1 MAWIQLKI
9 ATDPEQAEL
18 LEDLL
23 MEVGASAVSMEDAA
37 DQPLYEPDPGTTP
50 LWSHTHVIGL
60 FTHGTDPDMVIGQLN
75 ELYHQQAQQPLGE
88 IEVSVV
94 EDQDWERA
102 WMDDF
107 KPLQFGQRL
116 WIVPS
121 WHSAPDPDA
130 ANLLL
135 DPGLAF
141 GTGTH
146 PTTALCLEWLD
157 GVAVAGRNVIDYGC
171 GSGILGLAA
180 LLLGARHVV
189 GVDTD
194 PQALEASRENA
205 RRNRVPDEQLDLYL
219 PGQDPD
225 QQADL
230 LLANILAQP
239 LIQLAPKLAGRVKE
253 GGDLILSGILST
265 QAREVSQAYE
275 PWFVMEEPVQREEWV
290 RLVGRRKAR
299 DRNNE

>member
-1 MAWIQLKI
+1 MPWIQLQI
-9 ATDPEQAEL
+9 PADPDNADQ

-23 MEVGASAVSMEDAA
+23 MEIGAEAVSMEDAA

-50 LWSHTHVIGL
+50 LWHQTSVTGL
-60 FTHGTDPDMVIGQLN
+60 FGSERDIE
-75 ELYHQQAQQPLGE
+75 ELCAAVKDAWHQQTQQSLPDIDVTL
-88 IEVSVV
+88 V
-94 EDQDWERA
+94 EDKDWERE
-102 WMDDF
+102 WMADF
-107 KPLQFGQRL
+107 KPLRFGERL

-121 WHSAPDPDA
+121 WHDAPDPRA

-157 GVAVAGRNVIDYGC
+157 GHDIMSRQVIDYGC

-180 LLLGARHVV
+180 LLLGADHVI

-205 RRNRVPDEQLDLYL
+205 RRNRVEEDRLDLFL
-219 PGQDPD
+219 PADEPD
-225 QQADL
+225 AMADIM
-230 LLANILAQP
+230 LANILAQP
-239 LIQLAPKLAGRVKE
+239 LIGLAPRLSAKVKP
-253 GGDLILSGILST
+253 GGDIVLSGILSN
-265 QAREVSQAYE
+265 QAREVMEAYE
-275 PWFVMEEPVQREEWV
+275 PWFVMDEPEQREEWI
-290 RLVGRRKAR
+290 RLTGRRN
-299 DRNNE
+299 DR

>member
-1 MAWIQLKI
+1 MPWIQLQI
-9 ATDPEQAEL
+9 PADPDNADQ

-23 MEVGASAVSMEDAA
+23 MEMGSDAVSMEDAA

-50 LWSHTHVIGL
+50 LWSQTTVTGL
-60 FTHGTDPDMVIGQLN
+60 FESGRDIEQLCADIRDAW
-75 ELYHQQAQQPLGE
+75 HQKTQQALPE
-88 IEVSVV
+88 IEVTLV
-94 EDQDWERA
+94 EDKDWERA

-107 KPLQFGQRL
+107 QPLRFGERL

-121 WHSAPDPDA
+121 WHEAPDPDA
-130 ANLLL
+130 ANLML

-157 GVAVAGRNVIDYGC
+157 GQDVQGKQIIDYGC

-180 LLLGARHVV
+180 LLLGADHVI

-205 RRNRVPDEQLDLYL
+205 RRNKVEDGKLDLHL
-219 PGQDPD
+219 PDDEPD
-225 QQADL
+225 TRADVM
-230 LLANILAQP
+230 LANILAQP
-239 LIQLAPKLAGRVKE
+239 LISLAPHLASRTRR
-253 GGDLILSGILST
+253 GGDLVLSGILSN
-265 QAREVSQAYE
+265 QAREVMAAYE
-275 PWFVMEEPVQREEWV
+275 PWFVMDEPEQREEWI
-290 RLVGRRKAR
+290 RLTGRRN
-299 DRNNE
+299 DR

>member
-1 MAWIQLKI
+1 MPWIQLQI
-9 ATDPEQAEL
+9 PADPDNADQ

-23 MEVGASAVSMEDAA
+23 MEMGAEAVSMEDAA

-50 LWSHTHVIGL
+50 LWSHTTVTGL
-60 FTHGTDPDMVIGQLN
+60 FQSDRDIEQLCASVRDAW
-75 ELYHQQAQQPLGE
+75 HQATQQDLPE
-88 IEVSVV
+88 INVTLV
-94 EDQDWERA
+94 EDKDWERA

-107 KPLQFGQRL
+107 QPLKFGERL

-121 WHSAPDPDA
+121 WHEAPDPGA
-130 ANLLL
+130 ANLML

-157 GVAVAGRNVIDYGC
+157 GQEVQGRQVIDYGC

-180 LLLGARHVV
+180 LLLGADHVT

-205 RRNRVPDEQLDLYL
+205 RRNGVEENRLDLYL
-219 PGQDPD
+219 PE
-225 QQADL
+225 QAPAGKADMV
-230 LLANILAQP
+230 LANILAQP
-239 LIQLAPKLAGRVKE
+239 LIGLAPHLATLTRP
-253 GGDLILSGILST
+253 GGDLVLSGILSN
-265 QAREVSQAYE
+265 QAREVMAAYE
-275 PWFVMEEPVQREEWV
+275 PWFVMDEPEQREEWI
-290 RLVGRRKAR
+290 RLTGRRN
-299 DRNNE
+299 DR

>member
-1 MAWIQLKI
+1 MPWIQLQI
-9 ATDPEQAEL
+9 PADPATADQ

-23 MEVGASAVSMEDAA
+23 MEMGADAVSMEDAA

-50 LWSHTHVIGL
+50 LWSDTRVTGL
-60 FTHGTDPDMVIGQLN
+60 FDADRDIDQICS
-75 ELYHQQAQQPLGE
+75 ELRDAWHRQTQQSLPE
-88 IEVSVV
+88 IDVTLV
-94 EDQDWERA
+94 EDKDWERA

-107 KPLQFGQRL
+107 QPIRFGERL

-121 WHSAPDPDA
+121 WHDAPDPDA

-157 GVAVAGRNVIDYGC
+157 GASVSGEQVIDYGC

-180 LLLGARHVV
+180 LLLGADHVI

-194 PQALEASRENA
+194 PQALEASRDNA
-205 RRNRVPDEQLDLYL
+205 QRNGVAEQKLDLYL

-225 QQADL
+225 TKADT

-239 LIQLAPKLAGRVKE
+239 LIDLASKLAGRVRP
-253 GGDLILSGILST
+253 GGNLVLSGILSS
-265 QAREVSQAYE
+265 QAREVMAAYE
-275 PWFVMEEPVQREEWV
+275 PWFIMDEPVQREEWI
-290 RLVGRRKAR
+290 RLTGRRI
-299 DRNNE
+299 DR

>member
-1 MAWIQLKI
+1 MPWIQLQI
-9 ATDPEQAEL
+9 PADPDNADQ

-23 MEVGASAVSMEDAA
+23 MEMGAEAVSMEDAA

-50 LWSHTHVIGL
+50 LWHQTSVTGL
-60 FTHGTDPDMVIGQLN
+60 FGSERDID
-75 ELYHQQAQQPLGE
+75 ELCAAVKDAWHQQTQQSLPDIDITL
-88 IEVSVV
+88 V
-94 EDQDWERA
+94 EDKDWERE
-102 WMDDF
+102 WMEDF
-107 KPLQFGQRL
+107 KPLRFGERL

-121 WHSAPDPDA
+121 WHDAPDPQA

-157 GVAVAGRNVIDYGC
+157 GHDVSSRQVVDYGC

-180 LLLGARHVV
+180 LLLGADHVI

-205 RRNRVPDEQLDLYL
+205 RRNQVEEGRLDLFL
-219 PGQDPD
+219 PADEPD
-225 QQADL
+225 TMADIM
-230 LLANILAQP
+230 LANILAQP
-239 LIQLAPKLAGRVKE
+239 LIGLAPRLAAKVKP
-253 GGDLILSGILST
+253 GGNIVLSGILSN
-265 QAREVSQAYE
+265 QAREVMEAYE
-275 PWFVMEEPVQREEWV
+275 PWFVMDEPEQREEWI
-290 RLVGRRKAR
+290 RLTGRRT
-299 DRNNE
+299 DR

>member
-1 MAWIQLKI
+1 MPWIQLQI
-9 ATDPEQAEL
+9 PADPDNADQ

-23 MEVGASAVSMEDAA
+23 MEMGAEAVSMEDAA

-50 LWSHTHVIGL
+50 LWHQTSVTGL
-60 FTHGTDPDMVIGQLN
+60 FGSERDIE
-75 ELYHQQAQQPLGE
+75 ELCAAVKNAWHQQTQQSLPDIDVTL
-88 IEVSVV
+88 V
-94 EDQDWERA
+94 EDKDWERE
-102 WMDDF
+102 WMEDF
-107 KPLQFGQRL
+107 KPLRFGERL

-121 WHSAPDPDA
+121 WHDAPDPHA

-157 GVAVAGRNVIDYGC
+157 GHDVASRRVIDYGC

-180 LLLGARHVV
+180 LLLGADHVI

-205 RRNRVPDEQLDLYL
+205 RRNRVEEDRLDLFL
-219 PGQDPD
+219 PADEPD
-225 QQADL
+225 VMADIM
-230 LLANILAQP
+230 LANILAQP
-239 LIQLAPKLAGRVKE
+239 LIGLAPKLAAMVRP
-253 GGDLILSGILST
+253 GGDIVLSGILAN
-265 QAREVSQAYE
+265 QAREVMEAYE
-275 PWFVMEEPVQREEWV
+275 PWFVMDEPEQREEWI
-290 RLVGRRKAR
+290 RLTGRRN
-299 DRNNE
+299 DR

>member
-1 MAWIQLKI
+1 MPWIQLQI
-9 ATDPEQAEL
+9 PADPDTADQ

-23 MEVGASAVSMEDAA
+23 MEMGSDAVSMEDAA

-50 LWSHTHVIGL
+50 LWSQTTVTGL
-60 FTHGTDPDMVIGQLN
+60 FQSDRDIEQLCSDIRDAW
-75 ELYHQQAQQPLGE
+75 HQQTQQTLAE
-88 IEVSVV
+88 IDVTLV
-94 EDQDWERA
+94 EDKDWERA

-107 KPLQFGQRL
+107 HPLRFGERL

-121 WHSAPDPDA
+121 WHDAPDPDA

-146 PTTALCLEWLD
+146 PTTALCLQWLD
-157 GVAVAGRNVIDYGC
+157 GQDVDGKQVIDYGC

-180 LLLGARHVV
+180 LLLGAKHVI

-205 RRNRVPDEQLDLYL
+205 RRNNVEDDRLDLYL
-219 PGQDPD
+219 PGSDPD
-225 QQADL
+225 TQADVM
-230 LLANILAQP
+230 LANILAQP
-239 LIQLAPKLAGRVKE
+239 LIGLAPRLAALTRT
-253 GGDLILSGILST
+253 GGSLVLSGILSN
-265 QAREVSQAYE
+265 QAREVMEAYE
-275 PWFVMEEPVQREEWV
+275 PWFIMDEPEQKEEWI
-290 RLVGRRKAR
+290 RLTGRRKG
-299 DRNNE
+299 E

>member
-1 MAWIQLKI
+1 MPWIQLQI
-9 ATDPEQAEL
+9 PADPDTADQ

-23 MEVGASAVSMEDAA
+23 MEMGADAVSMEDAA

-50 LWSHTHVIGL
+50 LWSQTTVTGL
-60 FTHGTDPDMVIGQLN
+60 FQSDRDIDQLCADVRN
-75 ELYHQQAQQPLGE
+75 AWHQKTQQSLSE
-88 IEVSVV
+88 IDVTLV
-94 EDQDWERA
+94 EDKDWERA

-107 KPLQFGQRL
+107 HPLQFGERL

-121 WHSAPDPDA
+121 WHEAPDPDA
-130 ANLLL
+130 ANLML

-157 GVAVAGRNVIDYGC
+157 GMDVSGKQVTDYGC

-180 LLLGARHVV
+180 LLLGAHHVV

-205 RRNRVPDEQLDLYL
+205 RRNGVDESKLDLYL
-219 PGQDPD
+219 PDNEPD
-225 QQADL
+225 TKADVM
-230 LLANILAQP
+230 LANILAQP
-239 LIQLAPKLAGRVKE
+239 LIGLAPHLAALTKQ
-253 GGDLILSGILST
+253 GGDLVLSGILSN
-265 QAREVSQAYE
+265 QAREVMAAYE
-275 PWFVMEEPVQREEWV
+275 PWFIMDEPAQREEWV
-290 RLVGRRKAR
+290 RLTGRRN
-299 DRNNE
+299 DR

>member
-1 MAWIQLKI
+1 MPWIQLQI
-9 ATDPEQAEL
+9 PADPDNADQ

-23 MEVGASAVSMEDAA
+23 MEMGAEAVSMEDAA

-50 LWSHTHVIGL
+50 LWHQTSVTGL
-60 FTHGTDPDMVIGQLN
+60 FGSDRDIE
-75 ELYHQQAQQPLGE
+75 ELCAAVKDAWHQQTQQSLPDIDVTL
-88 IEVSVV
+88 V
-94 EDQDWERA
+94 EDKDWERE

-107 KPLQFGQRL
+107 KPLRFGDRL

-121 WHSAPDPDA
+121 WHDAPDPHA

-157 GVAVAGRNVIDYGC
+157 GQDVASRQVIDYGC

-180 LLLGARHVV
+180 LLLGADHVI

-205 RRNRVPDEQLDLYL
+205 RRNKVEEDCLDLFL
-219 PGQDPD
+219 PGEEPD
-225 QQADL
+225 TMADIM
-230 LLANILAQP
+230 LANILAQP
-239 LIQLAPKLAGRVKE
+239 LIGLAPRLAAKVKP
-253 GGDLILSGILST
+253 GGDIVLSGILSN
-265 QAREVSQAYE
+265 QAREVMEAYE
-275 PWFVMEEPVQREEWV
+275 PWFIMDEPEQREEWI
-290 RLVGRRKAR
+290 RLTGRRN
-299 DRNNE
+299 DR

>member
-1 MAWIQLKI
+1 MPWIQLQI
-9 ATDPEQAEL
+9 PADPDNADQ

-23 MEVGASAVSMEDAA
+23 MEMGAEAVSMEDAA

-50 LWSHTHVIGL
+50 LWHQTSVTGL
-60 FTHGTDPDMVIGQLN
+60 FSSERDID
-75 ELYHQQAQQPLGE
+75 ELCAAVKNAWHQQTQQSLPDIDVTL
-88 IEVSVV
+88 V
-94 EDQDWERA
+94 EDKDWERE
-102 WMDDF
+102 WMEDF
-107 KPLQFGQRL
+107 KPLRFGERL

-121 WHSAPDPDA
+121 WHDAPDPHA

-157 GVAVAGRNVIDYGC
+157 GHDVASRQVIDYGC

-180 LLLGARHVV
+180 LLLGADHVI

-205 RRNRVPDEQLDLYL
+205 RRNRVEEDRLDLFL
-219 PGQDPD
+219 PANEPD
-225 QQADL
+225 AMADIM
-230 LLANILAQP
+230 LANILAQP
-239 LIQLAPKLAGRVKE
+239 LIGLAPRLAAMVKP
-253 GGDLILSGILST
+253 GGDIVLSGILSN
-265 QAREVSQAYE
+265 QAREVMEAYE
-275 PWFVMEEPVQREEWV
+275 PWFVMDEPEQREEWI
-290 RLVGRRKAR
+290 RLTGRRN
-299 DRNNE
+299 DR

>member
-1 MAWIQLKI
+1 MPWIQLQI
-9 ATDPEQAEL
+9 PADPDNADQ

-23 MEVGASAVSMEDAA
+23 MEMGAEAVSMEDAA

-50 LWSHTHVIGL
+50 LWHQTNVTGL
-60 FTHGTDPDMVIGQLN
+60 FGSERDIE
-75 ELYHQQAQQPLGE
+75 ELCAAVKDAWHQQTQQSLPDIDVTL
-88 IEVSVV
+88 V
-94 EDQDWERA
+94 EDKDWERE
-102 WMDDF
+102 WMEDF
-107 KPLQFGQRL
+107 KPLRFGERL

-121 WHSAPDPDA
+121 WHDAPDPHA

-157 GVAVAGRNVIDYGC
+157 GHDVSSCQVIDYGC

-180 LLLGARHVV
+180 LLLGADHVI

-205 RRNRVPDEQLDLYL
+205 RRNRVEEDRLDLFL
-219 PGQDPD
+219 PTDEPD
-225 QQADL
+225 AMADIM
-230 LLANILAQP
+230 LANILAQP
-239 LIQLAPKLAGRVKE
+239 LIGLAPRLAAMVRP
-253 GGDLILSGILST
+253 GGDIVLSGILSN
-265 QAREVSQAYE
+265 QAREVMEAYE
-275 PWFVMEEPVQREEWV
+275 PWFVMDEPEQREEWI
-290 RLVGRRKAR
+290 RLTGRR
-299 DRNNE
+299 NER

>member
-1 MAWIQLKI
+1 MPWIQLQI
-9 ATDPEQAEL
+9 PADPDNADQ

-23 MEVGASAVSMEDAA
+23 MEMGADAVSMEDAA

-50 LWSHTHVIGL
+50 LWQQTRVTGL
-60 FTHGTDPDMVIGQLN
+60 FGADTEIEQLLAAIRN
-75 ELYHQQAQQPLGE
+75 AWHQQTQQSLAE
-88 IEVSVV
+88 IEVTLV
-94 EDQDWERA
+94 EDKDWERA

-107 KPLQFGQRL
+107 KPMQFGHRL

-121 WHSAPDPDA
+121 WHDAPDPAA

-157 GVAVAGRNVIDYGC
+157 GQDVSGQQVIDYGC

-180 LLLGARHVV
+180 LLLGARHVI

-194 PQALEASRENA
+194 AQALEASRDNA
-205 RRNRVPDEQLDLYL
+205 RRNRVADDRLDLYV
-219 PGQDPD
+219 PENEPAT
-225 QQADL
+225 QADV

-239 LIQLAPKLAGRVKE
+239 LITLAAHLASRVKP
-253 GGDLILSGILST
+253 GGHLVLSGILSN
-265 QAREVSQAYE
+265 QAREVMAAYE
-275 PWFVMEEPVQREEWV
+275 PWFTMEEPVQREDWI
-290 RLVGRRKAR
+290 RLTGRRLNR
-299 DRNNE
+299 

>member
-1 MAWIQLKI
+1 MPWIQLQI
-9 ATDPEQAEL
+9 PADPDNADQ

-23 MEVGASAVSMEDAA
+23 MEMGAEAVSMEDAA

-50 LWSHTHVIGL
+50 LWHQTSVTGL
-60 FTHGTDPDMVIGQLN
+60 FGSERDIE
-75 ELYHQQAQQPLGE
+75 ELCAAVKDAWHQQTQQSLPDIDVTL
-88 IEVSVV
+88 V
-94 EDQDWERA
+94 EDKDWERE

-107 KPLQFGQRL
+107 KPLRFGERL

-121 WHSAPDPDA
+121 WHDAPDPHA

-157 GVAVAGRNVIDYGC
+157 GQDVESRQVIDYGC

-180 LLLGARHVV
+180 LLLGADHVI

-205 RRNRVPDEQLDLYL
+205 RRNKVEDDRLDLFL
-219 PGQDPD
+219 PADEPD
-225 QQADL
+225 TMVDIM
-230 LLANILAQP
+230 LANILAQP
-239 LIQLAPKLAGRVKE
+239 LIGLAPRLAAKVKP
-253 GGDLILSGILST
+253 GGHLVLSGILSN
-265 QAREVSQAYE
+265 QAREVMEAYE
-275 PWFVMEEPVQREEWV
+275 PWFIMDEPEQREEWI
-290 RLVGRRKAR
+290 RLTGRRN
-299 DRNNE
+299 DT

>member
-1 MAWIQLKI
+1 MPWIQLQI
-9 ATDPEQAEL
+9 PADPDTADQ

-23 MEVGASAVSMEDAA
+23 MEMGADAVSMEDAA

-50 LWSHTHVIGL
+50 LWSQTTVTGL
-60 FTHGTDPDMVIGQLN
+60 FQSDRDIDQLCADVRN
-75 ELYHQQAQQPLGE
+75 AWHQQTQQSLSE
-88 IEVSVV
+88 IDVTLV
-94 EDQDWERA
+94 EDKDWERA

-107 KPLQFGQRL
+107 HPLQFGERL

-121 WHSAPDPDA
+121 WHEAPDPDA
-130 ANLLL
+130 ANLML

-157 GVAVAGRNVIDYGC
+157 GMDVSGKQVTDYGC

-180 LLLGARHVV
+180 LLLGAHHVV

-205 RRNRVPDEQLDLYL
+205 RRNGVDESKLDLYL
-219 PGQDPD
+219 PDNEPD
-225 QQADL
+225 TKADVM
-230 LLANILAQP
+230 LANILAQP
-239 LIQLAPKLAGRVKE
+239 LIGLAPHLAALTKQ
-253 GGDLILSGILST
+253 GGDLVLSGILSN
-265 QAREVSQAYE
+265 QAREVMAAYE
-275 PWFVMEEPVQREEWV
+275 PWFIMDEPAQREEWV
-290 RLVGRRKAR
+290 RLTGRRN
-299 DRNNE
+299 DR

>member
-1 MAWIQLKI
+1 MPWIQLQI
-9 ATDPEQAEL
+9 PADPHNADQ

-23 MEVGASAVSMEDAA
+23 MEMGAEAVSMEDAA

-50 LWSHTHVIGL
+50 LWHQTSVTGL
-60 FTHGTDPDMVIGQLN
+60 FSSERDID
-75 ELYHQQAQQPLGE
+75 ELCAAVKDAWHQQTQQSLPDIDVTL
-88 IEVSVV
+88 V
-94 EDQDWERA
+94 EDKDWERE
-102 WMDDF
+102 WMEDF
-107 KPLQFGQRL
+107 KPLRFGERL

-121 WHSAPDPDA
+121 WHDAPDPHA

-157 GVAVAGRNVIDYGC
+157 GHDVASCQVIDYGC

-180 LLLGARHVV
+180 LLLGADHVT

-205 RRNRVPDEQLDLYL
+205 RRNRIEEDRLDLFL
-219 PGQDPD
+219 P
-225 QQADL
+225 ADEPREMADIM
-230 LLANILAQP
+230 LANILAQP
-239 LIQLAPKLAGRVKE
+239 LISLAPKLAAMVRP
-253 GGDLILSGILST
+253 GGDVVLSGILSN
-265 QAREVSQAYE
+265 QAREVMEAYE
-275 PWFVMEEPVQREEWV
+275 PWFVMDEPEQREEWI
-290 RLVGRRKAR
+290 RLTGRRH
-299 DRNNE
+299 DR